1 MYLWMK
7 GCTEFIHS
15 VCLYTSAVLQ
25 IYISNINV
33 IFFFV
38 LSVVANGDVQNPA
51 ARLLIPSRVIG
62 QFERILEMI
71 TEKMG
76 LRIVGGVRR

>member
-1 MYLWMK
+1 MY
-7 GCTEFIHS
+7 
-15 VCLYTSAVLQ
+15 
-25 IYISNINV
+25 
-33 IFFFV
+33 IFFRV

-51 ARLLIPSRVIG
+51 ARLLIPSRVID

-76 LRIVGGVRR
+76 LRIVGGVRRYIKVNLVYISQNSYHELNWLLKDY